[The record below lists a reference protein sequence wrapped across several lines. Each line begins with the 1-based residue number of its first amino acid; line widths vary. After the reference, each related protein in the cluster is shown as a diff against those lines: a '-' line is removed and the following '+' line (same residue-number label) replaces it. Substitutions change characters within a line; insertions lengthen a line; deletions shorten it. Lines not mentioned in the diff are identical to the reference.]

1 MICVAEVSFHR
12 WEASLEDSH
21 HPKWLT
27 DLAYYIRFDHALN
40 PIGSSPFKNVQIS
53 NERLTMGS
61 CNTTRSYFPSTYEH
75 MLVIHPKCKWVL
87 AMTTEKRETYTP
99 LKAWCWHEL
108 SFQVQVCQSSDNHL
122 SAQAHLLNA
131 EFQHKELPSIN
142 GNIVFIL
149 EGISKNKRG
158 LSLLRWFARTLGDL
172 CFEGGPLWEACYQGN
187 TSRSSVCIH
196 T

>member
-1 MICVAEVSFHR
+1 M
-12 WEASLEDSH
+12 
-21 HPKWLT
+21 PLT
-27 DLAYYIRFDHALN
+27 PLVLLLSKMSKSQMKGWQWDHATLLDH
-40 PIGSSPFKNVQIS
+40 IS
-53 NERLTMGS
+53 HPN
-61 CNTTRSYFPSTYEH
+61 EH

-142 GNIVFIL
+142 RNIVFIL